1 MKNLVLIICFF
12 LSSMAV
18 IAQTSITIPGSNKS
32 MNIDGV
38 LLGEIIRSTGGV
50 DKTLEKYYYKL
61 SNESLTIWKHSHL
74 IQENTAEILL
84 ITVMPLADIDWAY
97 FESTYP
103 NGPITKKFG
112 GEEYYLLSINIQ
124 RGKRFKQKNYYQSS
138 KEADVTVGNI
148 DININDA
155 DAIKGFY
162 DKLIS
167 AKK

>member
-12 LSSMAV
+12 LSSMS
-18 IAQTSITIPGSNKS
+18 IFAQTSIVVPGDNKS
-32 MNIDGV
+32 MNIDGD
-38 LLGEIIRSTGGV
+38 LLGEIIRTTGGV

-61 SNESLTIWKHSHL
+61 SSENLTIWKHIHL
-74 IQENTAEILL
+74 IQENKAETLL

-148 DININDA
+148 DISINDA
-155 DAIKGFY
+155 DAIKAFY
-162 DKLIS
+162 DKLLS
-167 AKK
+167 AKR